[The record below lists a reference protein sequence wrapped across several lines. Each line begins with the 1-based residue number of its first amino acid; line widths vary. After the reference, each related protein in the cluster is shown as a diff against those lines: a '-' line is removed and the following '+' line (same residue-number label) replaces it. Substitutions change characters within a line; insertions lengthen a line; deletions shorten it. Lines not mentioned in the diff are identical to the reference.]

1 MNRRIFGSLAGA
13 ALIGAVAAGCQ
24 PDSIIAAR
32 EQLGRGPNDT
42 IGIVLPLVNDSF
54 FVANFLDETDV
65 VTMPSGLLGLRVN
78 DGAVTFD
85 YASVLQSVQTSTN
98 VVFSSP
104 GQGAAAQVPGT
115 ARDTIRFSTPDGTDV
130 IGATVTSGWI
140 VREMTNSSGCD
151 ANVSVLVLD
160 DAANPIVSFPAN
172 VFVGNATTV
181 TDSVDAV
188 GATMNGFA
196 DILPSVSFGVCV
208 PGGNMTTIITF
219 RPMVFSSVTLD
230 NLNESFA
237 VEESQELLRSDVGF
251 DDLEDAIKQSTL
263 NDATVDLT
271 VVNSADVPLRLDN
284 FTIGAVRLD
293 AGGQLVRDGGGN
305 LVYEQDAGGTPILI
319 AVASPGFTT
328 LNVPRNGSTIVA
340 VQSAALVD
348 AVVQILLDDE
358 RVAFVGEGTVASDD
372 GSQGSVQS
380 ADVVDV
386 EYELTVGLDFTIPVT
401 GIQFEVNQVS
411 DGLDLNDEEADNF
424 AARVISAGG
433 ISRVE
438 NSTAF
443 GVEVVVAL
451 AAGSLAD
458 DVDVF
463 AEPGAI
469 FLDTITV
476 SGPPVNAAG
485 VPQAITSDSVAMNLT
500 VDETRVLFGDY
511 FTAGIRIMLM
521 PGTGGGGRGAIRP
534 TDAIVVSAGV
544 AVFVRRGSQ

>member
-1 MNRRIFGSLAGA
+1 MHRSIFASLAGA
-13 ALIGAVAAGCQ
+13 ALIGGVAAGCQ

-54 FVANFLDETDV
+54 FVANFLLETDT

-104 GQGAAAQVPGT
+104 SQGAAAQVPGT
-115 ARDTIRFSTPDGTDV
+115 ARDTIRFATPDGTDV

-140 VREMTNSSGCD
+140 VRVMTNASGCD
-151 ANVSVLVLD
+151 GNVSVSVLD
-160 DAANPIVSFPAN
+160 DAGTPIISFPAN
-172 VFVGNATTV
+172 VFVANGATV
-181 TDSVDAV
+181 TDTVNAA
-188 GATMNGFA
+188 GATMTGFA
-196 DILPSVSFGVCV
+196 DIVPSVSFGVCV

-219 RPMVFSSVTLD
+219 LPMVFSSVTLD

-237 VEESQELLRSDVGF
+237 VEESQELLRSDLGF

-271 VVNSADVPLRLDN
+271 VVNSANVPLQLDN

-293 AGGQLVRDGGGN
+293 AGGQLMRDGGGN
-305 LVYEQDAGGTPILI
+305 LIYEQDAGGTPILI
-319 AVASPGFTT
+319 NVASPGFTT
-328 LNVPRNGSTIVA
+328 LNVPRSGNANVV
-340 VQSAALVD
+340 VQSAPLVD
-348 AVVQILLDDE
+348 AVVQILLNDQ
-358 RVAFVGEGTVASDD
+358 RVAFVAEGTVAADD
-372 GSQGSVQS
+372 GSQGSVQF

-386 EYELTVGLDFTIPVT
+386 QYQVTVGLDFTIPVA

-411 DGLDLNDEEADNF
+411 DGLDLNDEEADDF
-424 AARVISAGG
+424 AARVISADG
-433 ISRVE
+433 IARVE

-443 GVEVVVAL
+443 GVVVVVAL
-451 AAGSLAD
+451 ARDSLAD
-458 DVDVF
+458 DVDIF

-469 FLDTITV
+469 LLDAITV
-476 SGPPVNAAG
+476 TGPAVNAAG
-485 VPQAITSDSVAMNLT
+485 IPQGTTSDSVAMNLT
-500 VDETRVLFGDY
+500 GDETRVLFGDY

-534 TDAIVVSAGV
+534 TDAIIVSAGV
-544 AVFVRRGSQ
+544 AVLVRRGSQ